1 MIRFGLSFA
10 AVAALL
16 SAVPASA
23 QKKEDVSSGKKAQ
36 RAGEAQ
42 IPVCQ
47 RRLGT
52 IAIVEPETRWWTEL
66 GLSSPEAVI
75 KLFVA
80 KSGCFGLVDRG
91 GGLAARAVE
100 RALGDSG
107 ELQRGSNIGKRQV
120 KAADYVIVPD
130 IISRNSNSGGGG
142 MFGGIAGALG
152 GRALGGLVGGLKV
165 SKKEASVSLSLVN
178 VRTTE
183 VAALTEGYAR
193 KSDISFGGG
202 AGGYWGAGLAGVGGS
217 SYGNTEIGQV
227 LVLAYLDGYTKL
239 VSQLGGLPADA
250 SAAAPRAEGVNDG
263 PARARATPAALPPVA
278 STSPG
283 GVSRAT
289 YNRIRPG
296 MTIEQVNALIGFD
309 GDEVGSFSNKAQGKI
324 VTMDWVEGAGKSIKA
339 TFANGKLTT
348 KVPAGI

>member
-1 MIRFGLSFA
+1 MLKFGLSLV
-10 AVAALL
+10 AVATAL
-16 SAVPASA
+16 SAAPAMA
-23 QKKEDVSSGKKAQ
+23 KKEDVSSGKKAQ

-52 IAIVEPETRWWTEL
+52 IAIVEPENRWWTEL

-142 MFGGIAGALG
+142 VFGGIAGALG
-152 GRALGGLVGGLKV
+152 GRALGGIVGGLKV
-165 SKKEASVSLSLVN
+165 SKKEASISLSLVN

-183 VAALTEGYAR
+183 VQALTEGYAR
-193 KSDISFGGG
+193 KSDVSFGGG
-202 AGGYWGAGLAGVGGS
+202 GGGYWGAGLAGVGGS

-239 VSQLGGLPADA
+239 VSQLGGLPSDA
-250 SAAAPRAEGVNDG
+250 SAAAPRAEGTNDG
-263 PARARATPAALPPVA
+263 GPVRNSPAPAPVA
-278 STSPG
+278 SAPG
-283 GVSRAT
+283 GISRAT

-296 MTIEQVNALIGFD
+296 MTVEQVNGLIGFE
-309 GDEVGSFSNKAQGKI
+309 GDQVGSFSSKAQGRI
-324 VTMDWVEGAGKSIKA
+324 ITMDWVEGAGKSIKA

>member
-1 MIRFGLSFA
+1 MLKSGLSL
-10 AVAALL
+10 VALIATFVSAPAL
-16 SAVPASA
+16 A
-23 QKKEDVSSGKKAQ
+23 KKEDVSSGKKIQ

-52 IAIVEPETRWWTEL
+52 IAIVEPENRWWTEL

-142 MFGGIAGALG
+142 VFGGIAGALG
-152 GRALGGLVGGLKV
+152 GRALGGLVGGLRV

-183 VAALTEGYAR
+183 VQALTEGYAR
-193 KSDISFGGG
+193 KSDVSFGGG

-239 VSQLGGLPADA
+239 VSQLGGLPSDA
-250 SAAAPRAEGVNDG
+250 SAAAPRAEGTNDGG
-263 PARARATPAALPPVA
+263 PARNSLQSTPVSAV
-278 STSPG
+278 PG

-289 YNRIRPG
+289 YNRIRVG
-296 MTIEQVNALIGFD
+296 MTIGQVNDLIGFE
-309 GDEVGSFSNKAQGKI
+309 GDEVGSFTSKVQGKM

-339 TFANGKLTT
+339 TFANGKLAT